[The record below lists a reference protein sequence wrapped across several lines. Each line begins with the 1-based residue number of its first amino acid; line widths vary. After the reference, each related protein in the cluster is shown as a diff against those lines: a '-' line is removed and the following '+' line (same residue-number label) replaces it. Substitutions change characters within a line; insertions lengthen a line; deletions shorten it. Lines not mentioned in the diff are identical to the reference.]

1 MALSASRV
9 RLAAVPYERTIEIG
23 IIDGVVVRLS
33 HSGRPIERYSVVLLA
48 FVDGEWQTI
57 RVYDNHLGTH
67 HMHRYTRQGGK
78 QPEAPFHEGPT
89 NEAIPAAIAHLKA
102 HWEAIIE
109 SWRS

>member
-1 MALSASRV
+1 VSGLHV
-9 RLAAVPYERTIEIG
+9 RLLPVPYERIIDIG
-23 IIDGVVVRLS
+23 IIEGVLVRFS
-33 HSGRPIERYSVVLLA
+33 YSGRPIERYSVVLMA
-48 FVDGEWQTI
+48 FEDGAWQTI
-57 RVYDNHLGTH
+57 RIYDNHLGTH

-78 QPEAPFHEGPT
+78 QPDAPFHTGPI